1 MQFKSD
7 KVCII
12 CIAYWFLWKISYTYV
27 FARITF
33 LKAIGIYT
41 NQTQK
46 SLLLKYF
53 FTGNKTM
60 TSKDMLTA
68 KELVQSELF
77 QKEFCRFIFHTGR
90 DIRLIEYSEWC
101 CLQFIIWLTNLDQ
114 FIKASFWNFEKNVRQ
129 IYVAFW

>member
-1 MQFKSD
+1 M
-7 KVCII
+7 
-12 CIAYWFLWKISYTYV
+12 YV

-60 TSKDMLTA
+60 TLKDIITA
-68 KELVQSELF
+68 KELVHSELF
-77 QKEFCRFIFHTGR
+77 QEEFCRFFLFTGR
-90 DIRLIEYSEWC
+90 DIRLIEY
-101 CLQFIIWLTNLDQ
+101 F
-114 FIKASFWNFEKNVRQ
+114 
-129 IYVAFW
+129 